1 MTKTELKH
9 LILSVKTIALV
20 GASLKAHRPSYEV
33 MHFLQE
39 NGFKVFPV
47 NPSLSGQTILNER
60 VYASLDELPQQVDM
74 VDIFRNSEAA
84 GETCAEALAL
94 SPEKK
99 PKIVWMQI
107 GVINEPAAKQLR
119 ENNFIVVMNE
129 CPKQI
134 LSN

>member
-1 MTKTELKH
+1 MTKTELKQ
-9 LILSVKTIALV
+9 LLSEVKTIALV
-20 GASLKAHRPSYEV
+20 GASLKPQRPSNEV

-39 NGFKVFPV
+39 NGFKVYPV
-47 NPSLSGQTILNER
+47 NPALSGQTILNER
-60 VYASLDELPQQVDM
+60 VYASLDELPQKVDM

-84 GETCAEALAL
+84 GEVCSEVLAL
-94 SPEKK
+94 DSETK